1 MHTLTRFS
9 AKECYFKAGILFL
22 ALDDTIGADAA
33 MGKYCMRD
41 PSFETSREHKLIK
54 DLLVALKA
62 EDVGSFENI
71 LYGFNK
77 ITPLDRWKTKMLLQ
91 AKSFVNRDLEEDFS

>member
-9 AKECYFKAGILFL
+9 AKECYFKAGILYL
-22 ALDDTIGADAA
+22 ANDDTIGAENA
-33 MGKYCMRD
+33 MGKYCMKD

-54 DLLVALKA
+54 DLLVAIRS

-71 LYGFNK
+71 LFGFNK
-77 ITPLDRWKTKMLLQ
+77 ITPLDRWKTKVLIKS
-91 AKSFVNRDLEEDFS
+91 KSFVLKDNEEDYS